1 MNSVKET
8 RGKLQQCAVPL
19 RSSWQQ
25 KRAVTKL
32 APPRYVLSRNHV
44 PAHTH
49 TSLLELATTLDTD
62 QQSSSKTEL
71 LFEGGSKEQMDVT
84 ELPVNSDSE
93 GQVRTDFN
101 SLTAVENLP
110 KDFGIIYSC
119 SNVANDFI
127 AAIQRLTSTERYSSL
142 KHHVVPPH

>member
-1 MNSVKET
+1 
-8 RGKLQQCAVPL
+8 
-19 RSSWQQ
+19 
-25 KRAVTKL
+25 
-32 APPRYVLSRNHV
+32 
-44 PAHTH
+44 
-49 TSLLELATTLDTD
+49 
-62 QQSSSKTEL
+62 
-71 LFEGGSKEQMDVT
+71 MDVT
-84 ELPVNSDSE
+84 ELPVNSVSE